1 MAFEGTDCG
10 TARFRTAGALIRL
23 WGMMA
28 LLGLAAAPAWS
39 QDTAAETARLEQL
52 QKQIG
57 DREQRRSQLEE
68 QLAALRQ
75 SLQEVQSRPS
85 PEQAE
90 LEEARQQLEQAR
102 AAQTQTP
109 SETNAAR
116 LQNAE
121 FKFALS
127 ERRFAKANSEAAAL
141 QGDIEETQAQIDSN
155 RDQITR
161 IEQQIAAQRASIARL
176 QQQRQTEARQAQQ
189 QRLRQQ
195 EEQEQQLER
204 QRAETAAAQAEIRR
218 LRALLESR
226 EAEQA
231 QSESVV
237 EPEPEAPAATT
248 ASTDGAAVN
257 SILLQDRSAVLAT
270 LTAIQES
277 LVDDDPRR
285 AAVNRILHIKHG
297 DESNPLTLKA
307 LTADQY
313 RAEARLS
320 EGRSEL
326 VMGFHRWQIDLPA
339 AGDYVFLYDTKDSQQ
354 PRLRLYDRQL
364 EN

>member
-10 TARFRTAGALIRL
+10 TARFKGTGALIRL
-23 WGMMA
+23 WGVIA
-28 LLGLAAAPAWS
+28 LLGLASAPAWS
-39 QDTAAETARLEQL
+39 QDTAAETARLDQL
-52 QKQIG
+52 QKQIS
-57 DREQRRSQLEE
+57 DREQRHGQLEA

-90 LEEARQQLEQAR
+90 LDEARQQLEQAR
-102 AAQTQTP
+102 AAQAQTP
-109 SETNAAR
+109 SETNASR

-141 QGDIEETQAQIDSN
+141 QSDIEETQAQIDRN
-155 RDQITR
+155 RDEITRVGQQITT
-161 IEQQIAAQRASIARL
+161 QRASIARL
-176 QQQRQTEARQAQQ
+176 QQRQTEARQQQ
-189 QRLRQQ
+189 HLRQ
-195 EEQEQQLER
+195 EQEQQLER

-231 QSESVV
+231 QSETIV

-248 ASTDGAAVN
+248 ASADNAADDSPAMN
-257 SILLQDRSAVLAT
+257 SILLQDRTAVLAT

-277 LVDDDPRR
+277 LADADPRR
-285 AAVNRILHIKHG
+285 VAVNRILHIKRG
-297 DESNPLTLKA
+297 DASNPLTLRA

-313 RAEARLS
+313 RAEARLG
-320 EGRSEL
+320 EGTSEL
-326 VMGFHRWQIDLPA
+326 VVGFHRWQVDLPA
-339 AGDYVFLYDTKDSQQ
+339 AGDYVFLYDTKDSRQ